1 LNIPFLDL
9 KAPYLEFKDEFDSAY
24 RRVMESGWYVFG
36 SEVEAFEAEFAQYCM
51 TKHCIG
57 VANGLDALY
66 LILRGLDIGPGDEVL
81 VPSNTFIATWL
92 AVSRTGA
99 KAVPVEPDAAT
110 FNIDA
115 GRIKENIT
123 SRTRVVMPVHL
134 YGQCCAMDEI
144 LDLAG
149 KHNLAVV
156 EDSAQAHGA
165 EYKGARAGGFGRAA
179 GFSFYPGKNLGAMGD
194 AGAIVTN
201 DDALA
206 RKVRLL
212 RNFGSEKK
220 YYNEMQGINSRL
232 DPLQAAFLR
241 VKLRLALDVWNKRR
255 ESIADHYANKLR
267 GLKNLII
274 PFVPLWAKPVWHLYV
289 IRLSRRDALQK
300 ALSDA
305 GVGTLIHYPVPP
317 HLSAAFTDYGYN
329 KGDFPIAETLA
340 DTVLSLPI
348 GPHLDPADA
357 DKIADV
363 ILKFF
368 ADSRNDISLK
378 A

>member
-1 LNIPFLDL
+1 MNIPFLDL

-24 RRVMESGWYVFG
+24 RRVMESGWYIFG
-36 SEVEAFEAEFAQYCM
+36 SEIEAFETEFAQYCR
-51 TKHCIG
+51 TQHCIG

-66 LILRGLDIGPGDEVL
+66 LILRALDIGPGDEVL

-115 GRIKENIT
+115 SRIKENIT

-144 LDLAG
+144 VDLAG

-156 EDSAQAHGA
+156 EDAAQAHGA
-165 EYKGARAGGFGRAA
+165 EYKGVRAGGFGRAA

-194 AGAIVTN
+194 AGAVVTN

-206 RKVRLL
+206 RKIRLL

-220 YYNEMQGINSRL
+220 YYNEMQGVNSRL

-255 ESIADHYANKLR
+255 EFIADHYAAKLR
-267 GLKNLII
+267 GIKNLVV
-274 PFVPLWAKPVWHLYV
+274 PFVPVWAKPVWHLFV
-289 IRLSRRDALQK
+289 IRLARRDALQK

-317 HLSAAFTDYGYN
+317 HLSAAFKDYGYK
-329 KGDFPIAETLA
+329 KGDFPIAERLA

-357 DKIADV
+357 DRIADI
-363 ILKFF
+363 ILQFF
-368 ADSRNDISLK
+368 TDSRNDISLE

>member
-1 LNIPFLDL
+1 MNIPFLDL

-24 RRVMESGWYVFG
+24 RRVMESGWYIFG
-36 SEVEAFEAEFAQYCM
+36 SEIEAFETEFAQYCR
-51 TKHCIG
+51 TQHCIG

-66 LILRGLDIGPGDEVL
+66 LILRALDIGPGDEVL

-115 GRIKENIT
+115 SRIKENIT

-144 LDLAG
+144 VDLAG

-156 EDSAQAHGA
+156 EDAAQAHGA
-165 EYKGARAGGFGRAA
+165 EYKGVRAGGFGRAA

-194 AGAIVTN
+194 AGAVVTN

-206 RKVRLL
+206 HKIRLL

-220 YYNEMQGINSRL
+220 YYNEMQGVNSRL

-255 ESIADHYANKLR
+255 ESIANHYANKL
-267 GLKNLII
+267 GGIKNLVI
-274 PFVPLWAKPVWHLYV
+274 PFVPAWAKPVWHLYV
-289 IRLSRRDALQK
+289 IRLARRDALQK
-300 ALSDA
+300 TLSDA

-317 HLSAAFTDYGYN
+317 HLSAAFQDYGYK
-329 KGDFPIAETLA
+329 KGDFPIAERLA

-357 DKIADV
+357 DRIADI
-363 ILKFF
+363 ILQFF
-368 ADSRNDISLK
+368 TDSRNDISLE

>member
-1 LNIPFLDL
+1 MNIPFLDL
-9 KAPYLEFKDEFDSAY
+9 KAPYHELKDELDAVY
-24 RRVMESGWYVFG
+24 YRVMESGWYILG
-36 SEVEAFEAEFAQYCM
+36 SEVEAFEVEFAQYCR
-51 TKHCIG
+51 TKHCVG
-57 VANGLDALY
+57 VGNGLDALH
-66 LILRGLDIGPGDEVL
+66 LILRALDIGPGDEVL

-99 KAVPVEPDAAT
+99 KAVPVEPDVAT

-115 GRIKENIT
+115 SQIKKNIT
-123 SRTRVVMPVHL
+123 GRTRVIMPVHL

-149 KHNLAVV
+149 KHNLTVV
-156 EDSAQAHGA
+156 EDAAQAHGA
-165 EYKGARAGGFGRAA
+165 EYKGVKAGGIGRAA

-194 AGAIVTN
+194 AGAVVTN
-201 DDALA
+201 DDAIA
-206 RKVRLL
+206 RKIRLL

-220 YYNEMQGINSRL
+220 YYNEMQGVNSRL

-241 VKLRLALDVWNKRR
+241 VKLRSALDRWNKRR
-255 ESIADHYANKLR
+255 VSIAEHYAARLS
-267 GLKNLII
+267 GIKNLVI
-274 PFVPLWAKPVWHLYV
+274 PFVPAWAKPVWHLYV
-289 IRLSRRDALQK
+289 IRLARRDALQQV
-300 ALSDA
+300 LSDA

-317 HLSAAFTDYGYN
+317 HLSGAFSGLGWKRGDY
-329 KGDFPIAETLA
+329 PVAEALA

-357 DKIADV
+357 DRIADI
-363 ILKFF
+363 ILQFF
-368 ADSRNDISLK
+368 ADSRNNISLE

>member
-9 KAPYLEFKDEFDSAY
+9 KAPYHELKDQLDAVY
-24 RRVMESGWYVFG
+24 HRVMESGWHILG
-36 SEVEAFEAEFAQYCM
+36 DEVEAFEVEFAQYCQ
-51 TKHCIG
+51 TKHCVG
-57 VANGLDALY
+57 VGNGLDALH
-66 LILRGLDIGPGDEVL
+66 LILRALDIGPGDEVL

-92 AVSRTGA
+92 AVSWTGA
-99 KAVPVEPDAAT
+99 KAVPVEPDVAT

-115 GRIKENIT
+115 SQIKKNIT
-123 SRTRVVMPVHL
+123 GRTRVIMPVHL

-149 KHNLAVV
+149 KHNLTVV
-156 EDSAQAHGA
+156 EDAAQAHGA
-165 EYKGARAGGFGRAA
+165 EYKGVKAGGIGRAA
-179 GFSFYPGKNLGAMGD
+179 GFSFYPAKNLGAMGD
-194 AGAIVTN
+194 AGAVVTN

-206 RKVRLL
+206 RKIRLL

-220 YYNEMQGINSRL
+220 YYNEMQGVNSRL

-241 VKLRLALDVWNKRR
+241 VKLRSALDRWNKRR
-255 ESIADHYANKLR
+255 VSIAEHYAKRLS
-267 GLKNLII
+267 GIKNLVI
-274 PFVPLWAKPVWHLYV
+274 PFVPVWAKPVWHLYV
-289 IRLSRRDALQK
+289 IRLARRDALQK

-317 HLSAAFTDYGYN
+317 HLSAAFMDYGYN
-329 KGDFPIAETLA
+329 KGDYPIAETLA

-357 DKIADV
+357 DRIADI
-363 ILKFF
+363 ILQFF
-368 ADSRNDISLK
+368 TDGRNDISLE